1 MFMLVY
7 IHQLQKPA
15 EEASTEVQ
23 ALAENDEGTL
33 SNENV
38 NKILITIFII
48 QSKQMIYNLIQRE
61 IMNLSVT
68 KLLLESRKKFQ
79 VTNERLAF

>member
-1 MFMLVY
+1 MLVY
-7 IHQLQKPA
+7 IYQLQKPA

-33 SNENV
+33 SNEIV

>member
-1 MFMLVY
+1 MFMLMY

-15 EEASTEVQ
+15 GEASTEVQ

-61 IMNLSVT
+61 IMN
-68 KLLLESRKKFQ
+68 
-79 VTNERLAF
+79 

>member
-1 MFMLVY
+1 MLVC

-38 NKILITIFII
+38 NKILITIFIT

>member
-1 MFMLVY
+1 MFMLVC

-38 NKILITIFII
+38 NKILITIFIT